1 MILHFGAILDSN
13 DSLSTVKQ
21 IYQCYYSWCYSTDS
35 LPISTDTTYNT
46 AGVIPDTAESLSIG
60 TYSNNATYIAM
71 SYTTDSLPIGKDAN
85 DATAGVIPDTT
96 DYLSID
102 TDVNDVTSDIIPD
115 TTDSVYLKRFQ

>member
-1 MILHFGAILDSN
+1 
-13 DSLSTVKQ
+13 
-21 IYQCYYSWCYSTDS
+21 
-35 LPISTDTTYNT
+35 
-46 AGVIPDTAESLSIG
+46 
-60 TYSNNATYIAM
+60 M